1 MSAIKQPES
10 KLSPEEL
17 VQGIGRQQPIEPAEQ
32 APQVPSTD
40 PGVQS
45 LPLDKLISPT
55 TRLKS
60 QTEIDAEMSLIRL
73 ETEKLRLE
81 KEKLELEKLTK
92 DIQDIRRKNEEHR
105 IAREN
110 VQESLDFE
118 RNTRIHNE
126 TYCTHMKGG
135 DSGSMMHG
143 GPAQGNDASNYAMI
157 QHTFTSG
164 VTFRMC
170 SRCGKT
176 WFPKDPDYRWAMTRP
191 TRNSASTGS
200 PSPGLVKN
208 GKNVRLVSEVPH
220 ARPQEI
226 DYNIPEYNFP
236 NSQ

>member
-1 MSAIKQPES
+1 MSNIKQEGRAQTVPGAYTEEQIQSADGVLKPEVLES
-10 KLSPEEL
+10 KPVVGAKPIEEL
-17 VQGIGRQQPIEPAEQ
+17 VSVSTRTKTQ
-32 APQVPSTD
+32 A
-40 PGVQS
+40 
-45 LPLDKLISPT
+45 
-55 TRLKS
+55 
-60 QTEIDAEMSLIRL
+60 EIDTELSLIRL

-81 KEKLELEKLTK
+81 KEKLDLEKLTN
-92 DIQDIRRKNEEHR
+92 DIQAIRRKNEAQK
-105 IAREN
+105 IARET
-110 VQESLDFE
+110 VQESLDYE

-191 TRNSASTGS
+191 TRNSPSTGS
-200 PSPGLVKN
+200 PSPGLVRNLKH
-208 GKNVRLVSEVPH
+208 VRLVSEVPH
-220 ARPQEI
+220 QRPAENE
-226 DYNIPEYNFP
+226 YNIPEYQFP
-236 NSQ
+236 NAK